1 MDSGATKLNTGNA
14 PIGLPSTLVAGTL
27 RTGGLRDAVQHCL
40 NGRVIG
46 TNPDTENPGER
57 QYLALVQ
64 AVLDSGERRD
74 DRTGHGTLAHFAP
87 TPLKFDLS
95 HGQLPLITTK
105 RVFFRGVAEELLW
118 FIKGST
124 DAKALAARGVHIW
137 DGNGSEDFLRK
148 CGLPYRE
155 GDLGPV
161 YGFQWRHF
169 DAPYTSADANYTDQG
184 VDQLAQV
191 IETIKSNPTDRR
203 IILSAWNPAQNSQM
217 ALPPCHVLAQFFV
230 TYPYGKDKGALSCQ
244 MYQRSADLG
253 LGVPFNIASYALL
266 THMIA
271 HVTGLRAR
279 ELTIVLG
286 DAHVYLDHFE
296 PLKEQLK
303 RDPYPFP
310 TLKFPRPVDSI
321 DDWSLD
327 DFHVENYKTWPKI
340 EMKMAV

>member
-1 MDSGATKLNTGNA
+1 MEGA
-14 PIGLPSTLVAGTL
+14 
-27 RTGGLRDAVQHCL
+27 
-40 NGRVIG
+40 
-46 TNPDTENPGER
+46 NPDSPNPGER
-57 QYLALVQ
+57 QYQALVQ
-64 AVLDSGERRD
+64 SVLDSGEKRA
-74 DRTGHGTLAHFAP
+74 DRTGHGTLAIFAP
-87 TPLKFDLS
+87 RPMKFDLS
-95 HGQLPLITTK
+95 HGSLPLLTTK

-124 DAKALAARGVHIW
+124 DANQLGERGVHIW
-137 DGNGSEDFLRK
+137 DGNGSEAFLRK
-148 CGLPYRE
+148 RGLPYRA

-169 DAPYTSADANYTDQG
+169 DAPYTSADADYTGQG

-191 IETIKSNPTDRR
+191 VELIKSNPTDRR
-203 IILSAWNPAQNSQM
+203 IILSAWNPAQNDQM

-230 TYPYGKDKGALSCQ
+230 SGADASGGGGRGGLSCQ

-266 THMIA
+266 THMLA
-271 HVTGLRAR
+271 HVTGLHAR

-286 DAHVYLDHFE
+286 DAHVYLDHIE
-296 PLKEQLK
+296 PLKQQLV

-310 TLKFPRPVDSI
+310 TLRFARPVESI
-321 DDWSLD
+321 DGFVYD
-327 DFHVENYKTWPKI
+327 DFQVENYKTWPKI